1 MHSSLNCST
10 LPASR
15 PLRLFQLTGMTLLCS
30 TILTTPG
37 FAETMPSRPAPHK
50 AGTAFKTTTA
60 PAKKAHRKSASE
72 SSTSENVLVTASSTA
87 TGVTNT
93 TPGGGLLPPETA
105 AKAQQSV
112 TRDFIA
118 KQAAT
123 SNPIS
128 LIQYIPGIT
137 LSNSDAFGQSDQS
150 SFYMRGMGQTSVGYT
165 FEGIPIADPSS
176 YAPFTSEASD
186 TENISKITV
195 QQGVSD
201 ITSPVYN
208 SVAGAIKQY
217 LSDPSARLGGKV
229 NVSYGN
235 HQLAREFVRFDTGEL
250 GHSGVKAFASYSYGT
265 NAQWLGPGRDR
276 RSHVDAKAM
285 KEWGNGNSARVFL
298 TWTEQSFP
306 FLMSISKAQWNQS
319 GRSAAYYNPT
329 YTPGDVNYYKQNSE
343 ERHSVVIG
351 APLVFNLGHG
361 LTFTSEPYYVHL
373 HGAGNNG
380 QDQVEEGYNGTR
392 PTGNLNIPGAVDGS
406 AAVQAVDNFNQHTAG
421 FNNVLSWKAGHN
433 ELQAGYW
440 YNYYNQ
446 TEQAPFSVIG
456 PDGTAE
462 NFWGK
467 YPIRDQYGDAVM
479 QFNIHLIQQLNSLFV
494 SDTYKMFND
503 RLTLN
508 AGLKFVMMSYKSTN
522 LIPGDNYNYGRSDTQ
537 PLPQMSASYQITPN
551 DQVYFDAAT
560 AFREP
565 SGILVYGN
573 YWDAGAPEIDLAH
586 STGLKAEYSISEE
599 IGYRH
604 TGLVN
609 ITASLFNYNMTNRQS
624 SVTAYTGG
632 RLVSQ
637 YINAGGQTSRGAQIA
652 IGLRPWHGLSPYASF
667 QYLHATMDNNLPD
680 KTDYIR
686 SAGKIAINSPAYTA
700 NFGLSYDDGNFFVNG
715 YMSYVG
721 SQYST
726 FMNDEKMPAYA
737 IGNAT
742 IGYRFKKL
750 WFAKSPQIQ
759 INALNLTDNK
769 YLASGGGS
777 FNAHPV
783 KGVFGST
790 LKGSAPLYTVGGGFG
805 LVFSISSGF

>member
-1 MHSSLNCST
+1 MRSPLNSLT
-10 LPASR
+10 LPGSTAR
-15 PLRLFQLTGMTLLCS
+15 RLFQLTGMTLLCS
-30 TILTTPG
+30 TVLTAPG
-37 FAETMPSRPAPHK
+37 FAETTTYKPLHNK
-50 AGTAFKTTTA
+50 AG
-60 PAKKAHRKSASE
+60 PALKSASKL
-72 SSTSENVLVTASSTA
+72 SKASLKKQALNANASENIHVVAAATS

-128 LIQYIPGIT
+128 LVQYTPGIT
-137 LSNSDAFGQSDQS
+137 LSNADAFGQSDQS

-195 QQGVSD
+195 QQGVAD
-201 ITSPVYN
+201 ISSPVYN

-217 LSDPSARLGGKV
+217 LSDPESHLGGKV

-235 HQLAREFVRFDTGEL
+235 HQLAREFVRFDTGEI

-276 RSHVDAKAM
+276 RSHVDAKVM
-285 KEWGNGNSARVFL
+285 KEWGEGNSARVFM

-306 FLMSISKAQWNQS
+306 FLMSISKSQWKQN
-319 GRSAAYYNPT
+319 GRSAAYYDPT
-329 YTPGDVNYYKQNSE
+329 YTPGDVNYYKLNSE

-380 QDQVEEGYNGTR
+380 QDQAEEGYNGTR

-456 PDGTAE
+456 PNGTAE

-467 YPIRDQYGDAVM
+467 YPIKDQYGDAVM
-479 QFNIHLIQQLNSLFV
+479 QFNIHLIQQLNSLFL

-503 RLTLN
+503 KLTLN

-522 LIPGDNYNYGRSDTQ
+522 LIPGDNYNYGRSDAQ
-537 PLPQMSASYQITPN
+537 PLPQSLNQ
-551 DQVYFDAAT
+551 
-560 AFREP
+560 
-565 SGILVYGN
+565 
-573 YWDAGAPEIDLAH
+573 
-586 STGLKAEYSISEE
+586 KA
-599 IGYRH
+599 
-604 TGLVN
+604 V
-609 ITASLFNYNMTNRQS
+609 
-624 SVTAYTGG
+624 
-632 RLVSQ
+632 
-637 YINAGGQTSRGAQIA
+637 
-652 IGLRPWHGLSPYASF
+652 
-667 QYLHATMDNNLPD
+667 
-680 KTDYIR
+680 
-686 SAGKIAINSPAYTA
+686 
-700 NFGLSYDDGNFFVNG
+700 
-715 YMSYVG
+715 
-721 SQYST
+721 
-726 FMNDEKMPAYA
+726 
-737 IGNAT
+737 
-742 IGYRFKKL
+742 
-750 WFAKSPQIQ
+750 
-759 INALNLTDNK
+759 
-769 YLASGGGS
+769 
-777 FNAHPV
+777 
-783 KGVFGST
+783 
-790 LKGSAPLYTVGGGFG
+790 
-805 LVFSISSGF
+805 